1 MGKNKYRVVSE
12 VIPGVYA
19 IVNKVNGHM
28 YVGSSFD
35 VYGRWSK
42 HQQDL
47 VKNTHHSDYF
57 QKAWNKY
64 HKDNFDFIVLER
76 VDGDIK
82 KDLQQNKDGLIIIW
96 SKASFCII

>member
-19 IVNKVNGHM
+19 IVNKVNGHV

-47 VKNTHHSDYF
+47 VKKHTPQRLF
-57 QKAWNKY
+57 
-64 HKDNFDFIVLER
+64 
-76 VDGDIK
+76 
-82 KDLQQNKDGLIIIW
+82 
-96 SKASFCII
+96 SKSVE